1 MGKGGPFLMK
11 WMRRGTALVLAFLL
25 SVAVLAAGGG
35 ESLVTLSVLRKEYL
49 DTVSEKARQKAAS
62 LEQEANAYLE
72 EKTQETE
79 DALLSQ
85 AAGPLLDAVLAQVG
99 EKGRIVELNKGDTVT
114 GPLGAGFVMR
124 KGTAEVTG
132 TEVVNVTAGGTR
144 PGGWEIARN
153 IYYMIPQNDQSGIR
167 ITSDTARVQLLDG
180 ATTSQDTVDGY
191 QVQYLAYAQALSVM
205 GLFKGTDVGFEL
217 EREPTRLEC
226 LIMLI
231 RLLGEEQA
239 ALSYEGSHPFTDI
252 TGWQDANRYVAYAV
266 HMGYTNGV
274 SATEFAP
281 NQPCNAATMYTYVL
295 RALGY
300 SDKLGDFVWNSTDR
314 VMMVQTGILTQ
325 SEMETIQRGIFR
337 RDQAAFVLWRS
348 LSAALKNSDVTLVSK
363 LIAAGAVTQA
373 QYDQARQNVP
383 S

>member
-1 MGKGGPFLMK
+1 MK

-62 LEQEANAYLE
+62 LEQEVNAYLE

-124 KGTAEVTG
+124 EGTAEVTG
-132 TEVVNVTAGGTR
+132 TEVVNVTAGGAR
-144 PGGWEIARN
+144 SGGWEIARN

-180 ATTSQDTVDGY
+180 ATTSQDAVDGY

-231 RLLGEEQA
+231 RLLGEEPV
-239 ALSYEGSHPFTDI
+239 SYTH
-252 TGWQDANRYVAYAV
+252 
-266 HMGYTNGV
+266 
-274 SATEFAP
+274 
-281 NQPCNAATMYTYVL
+281 
-295 RALGY
+295 
-300 SDKLGDFVWNSTDR
+300 
-314 VMMVQTGILTQ
+314 LTLP
-325 SEMETIQRGIFR
+325 TKRI
-337 RDQAAFVLWRS
+337 V
-348 LSAALKNSDVTLVSK
+348 
-363 LIAAGAVTQA
+363 
-373 QYDQARQNVP
+373 
-383 S
+383 